1 MIGLSR
7 KFPVGGVITEEENAG
22 NSAWSEINRRLREAQ
37 AVPALVLSAVVS
49 VNGMTTS
56 QVD

>member
-7 KFPVGGVITEEENAG
+7 KFPVGGVSTEKENAG
-22 NSAWSEINRRLREAQ
+22 NSALSEINRRLHVSQ
-37 AVPALVLSAVVS
+37 AVPAVVLSAVVS